1 MILADAHLH
10 FFRRGF
16 PGTYGTSLLGLDV
29 EVYER
34 LRAVHG
40 IAAAL
45 VVGYEGEGIDP
56 GNNAYVRELA
66 ATRPWMATVGHVEL
80 ASRPDERAVSVLL
93 AAGHAGIA
101 LYAPDA
107 AAAGTIAALPRG
119 FWQVLDGAGAIISLN
134 ATPEAIGGLGAVV
147 RAAPGC
153 RFLFAHV
160 GLPGAYRQPPSR
172 EAAEARIA
180 PLLDLAALPNVLVKI
195 SGLYAISD
203 PMHAWPHEA
212 ARPFVDLVLARFGPA
227 RCLWASDFAPAL
239 DFVSFAQ
246 TVDNPLLAGLG
257 EDERG
262 QVMGGNLLRLLGR
275 PDS

>member
-16 PGTYGTSLLGLDV
+16 PGPYGASLLGPDV

-45 VVGYEGEGIDP
+45 VIGYEGEGIDP

-66 ATRPWMATVGHVEL
+66 TTRPWMATVGYVDVATSPGERE
-80 ASRPDERAVSVLL
+80 ASALL

-107 AAAGTIAALPRG
+107 ATAGAVAALPAG
-119 FWQVLDGAGAIISLN
+119 FWKVLDAAGAIISLN
-134 ATPEAIGGLGAVV
+134 APPEAIAGLRGMVE
-147 RAAPGC
+147 AAPSC
-153 RFLFAHV
+153 RFVFSHV

-180 PLLDLAALPNVLVKI
+180 PLLDLVALPNVFVKI
-195 SGLYAISD
+195 SGLYAISE

-212 ARPFVDLVLARFGPA
+212 ARPFIDLALERFGPE

-275 PDS
+275 

>member
-16 PGTYGTSLLGLDV
+16 PGPYGPSLLKPDV

-56 GNNAYVRELA
+56 GNNAFVRELA
-66 ATRPWMATVGHVEL
+66 ATRPWMATVGHVDL
-80 ASRPDERAVSVLL
+80 AARPDEDTPPRLL

-107 AAAGTIAALPRG
+107 RAAEAVTAFPAGFFRALDR
-119 FWQVLDGAGAIISLN
+119 AGAIVSVN
-134 ATPEAIGGLGAVV
+134 AAPEAIAGLGATAA
-147 RAAPGC
+147 AAPGC
-153 RFLFAHV
+153 RFLFSHV
-160 GLPGAYRQPPSR
+160 GLPGAYRAAPSR
-172 EAAEARIA
+172 AVAEARIA
-180 PLLDLAALPNVLVKI
+180 PLLGLAALPNVFVKI
-195 SGLYAISD
+195 SGLYAISE

-212 ARPFVDLVLARFGPA
+212 ARPFVDLVLERFGPA

-246 TVDNPLLAGLG
+246 TADNPLLAGLG
-257 EDERG
+257 EAERAA
-262 QVMGGNLLRLLGR
+262 VMGGNLLRLLGR
-275 PDS
+275 TG

>member
-1 MILADAHLH
+1 
-10 FFRRGF
+10 
-16 PGTYGTSLLGLDV
+16 V

-45 VVGYEGEGIDP
+45 VVGYEGEGIDL

-66 ATRPWMATVGHVEL
+66 ATRPWMATVGYVDVATSPGEGE
-80 ASRPDERAVSVLL
+80 ASALL

-107 AAAGTIAALPRG
+107 ATAEAVAALPAG
-119 FWQVLDGAGAIISLN
+119 FWQGLERGAAIISLN
-134 ATPEAIGGLGAVV
+134 APPEAIAGFRGVV
-147 RAAPGC
+147 ERAPRC
-153 RFLFAHV
+153 RFVFSHL
-160 GLPGAYRQPPSR
+160 GLPGAYRNAPAR
-172 EAAEARIA
+172 EDAEARIA
-180 PLLDLAALPNVLVKI
+180 PLLALAALPNVFVKI

-212 ARPFVDLVLARFGPA
+212 AAPFIDLAVERFGPG

-246 TVDNPLLAGLG
+246 TVDNPLLDGLSAA
-257 EDERG
+257 EREA
-262 QVMGGNLLRLLGR
+262 VMGGNLLRLLGR
-275 PDS
+275 SA